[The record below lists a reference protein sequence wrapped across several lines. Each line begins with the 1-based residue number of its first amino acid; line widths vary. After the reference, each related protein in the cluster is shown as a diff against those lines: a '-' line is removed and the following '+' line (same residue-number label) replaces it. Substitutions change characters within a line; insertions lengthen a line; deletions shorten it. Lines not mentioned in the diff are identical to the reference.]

1 MSSPHLSKAKRAV
14 LTKAS
19 QKTPE
24 KEEKIS
30 EITENHESSE
40 FKNAIQFIY
49 ATLCTGLTYSQTE
62 EFSLLMNQSIVSEKA
77 FYSAQSKI
85 MVAISDLLTPKVAA
99 YQTEVINARISCNKK
114 FVACFDGAYSHARNT
129 TECIVDIMH
138 PEQKKILLF
147 ALLKNK
153 MKKA

>member
-1 MSSPHLSKAKRAV
+1 MSSPHLSKAKRAA

-19 QKTPE
+19 QARWSKQQNKTPE
-24 KEEKIS
+24 KEEKIP

-40 FKNAIQFIY
+40 FKNAIQFTY

-85 MVAISDLLTPKVAA
+85 MVAISDLLTQKVAA
-99 YQTEVINARISCNKK
+99 YQTEVINDRISCNKK
-114 FVACFDGAYSHARNT
+114 FVACFDGASSHARNA
-129 TECIVDIMH
+129 TECIVDIIH
-138 PEQKKILLF
+138 P
-147 ALLKNK
+147 
-153 MKKA
+153 